1 VYNRTMRLS
10 RILTPFRRLRW
21 KLTFSYTL
29 ATVAAVLAL
38 EMVALFALLLLFSAP
53 AVQSDL
59 VQDAAATL
67 AEEVQPFLSASPP
80 DRAGL
85 QFWLRQKLPPQ
96 TSSRAATDIDLD
108 TDLTAAGTQTSLT
121 FGKSDRMAVLGQG
134 GEVLAASAELSAANV
149 GSGTPFAD
157 PHATAASRQIIDQ
170 ALRGKPAAQRTP
182 DRTILVAE
190 PVFDEAENVLGVV
203 YLRVGSFALLG
214 LNVLAGVLGLIGGS
228 ALILILGAGFV
239 GTLFGFVVAHGLVRR
254 LGALT
259 QATEAWG
266 QGDFALAVHDPS
278 PDEIGQLGRRLNL
291 MAEEIRNLLQARQEL
306 ATLEERNRLARD
318 LHDSVKQQ
326 VFATTMTLGAAESLW
341 ERDPEAAREKVAQA
355 LALCRQAQQELS
367 GLLHE
372 LRPVALEDKG
382 LSPALREYVE
392 RWSRQTGIKV
402 SMISE
407 RSLGLDLEV
416 EQALFRVA
424 QEALANAAK
433 HSQAG
438 RVEVTL
444 SYPGHDVVLQVKDD
458 GRGFAPASAMGRGMG
473 LRSMRERVEALG
485 GELVVDSKPGE
496 GTRIVARCQAEPEPQ
511 GGKGL

>member
-1 VYNRTMRLS
+1 MRLS

-38 EMVALFALLLLFSAP
+38 EMVALFALLLLFSTP
-53 AVQSDL
+53 AIQLDL
-59 VQDAAATL
+59 VQEAAATL

-80 DRAGL
+80 DHAGL
-85 QFWLRQKLPPQ
+85 QFWLRQTMPPQ
-96 TSSRAATDIDLD
+96 TNSRTAPDIDLG
-108 TDLTAAGTQTSLT
+108 TDLGAAGTRTSFS
-121 FGKSDRMAVLGQG
+121 FGERDRMAVLGRE
-134 GEVLAASAELSAANV
+134 GELLAASTELSEANV
-149 GSGTPFAD
+149 GSGTPFTD
-157 PHATAASRQIIDQ
+157 PHAAAVSRQVIDR
-170 ALRGKPAAQRTP
+170 ALRGEPAATRFS

-190 PVFDEAENVLGVV
+190 PVLDEAENVLGVV

-214 LNVLAGVLGLIGGS
+214 LHLLGGALGLIGGS
-228 ALILILGAGFV
+228 ALILTIGAGFV
-239 GTLFGFVVAHGLVRR
+239 GTLFGFLVAHGFVRR

-266 QGDFALAVHDPS
+266 RGDFALAVHDTS

-291 MAEEIRNLLQARQEL
+291 MAEEIQNLLQARQEL

-341 ERDPEAAREKVAQA
+341 ERDPEAARKKVTQA

-382 LSPALREYVE
+382 LPTALREYVE
-392 RWSRQTGIKV
+392 RWAGQTGIETGIV
-402 SMISE
+402 AE
-407 RSLGLDLEV
+407 GTPGLALET

-424 QEALANAAK
+424 QEALANVAK
-433 HSQAG
+433 HSQA
-438 RVEVTL
+438 RHVEVTL
-444 SYPGHDVVLQVKDD
+444 SQLGDDVLLEVKDD

-473 LRSMRERVEALG
+473 LRSMRERMAALG
-485 GELVVDSKPGE
+485 GELVMDSQPGK
-496 GTRIVARCQAEPEPQ
+496 GTRIVARRRIEPEPQ
-511 GGKGL
+511 GGDDP